1 MVSGSIKGVVR
12 LGLCAAAVLAADER
26 GWLAARVV
34 AAVSNPTAPAA
45 VVQTLPGAGKPVI
58 SGGAD
63 SARAWLGAE
72 YRGLRVEKVANR
84 KDGSLRVDLRF
95 GQDYVGILIDK
106 GGVVDVARGGA
117 RLRVDSQEAYQGLQ
131 RVLAGSEAIFATRV
145 LLAERESVS
154 ELKAPEMS
162 LLSTAAF
169 VASLAGDVDAPRRL
183 ATRFVEKHRGIYR
196 SVRLATCFETYT
208 NEVSEAWN
216 DLQSCMDEA
225 NQDENIFARA
235 YRRVACNG
243 VWLMRSES
251 AWIEYLGCLGP
262 GSIIPQ

>member
-1 MVSGSIKGVVR
+1 MVSGSIRGVVR
-12 LGLCAAAVLAADER
+12 LGLCAAAVLAAGER
-26 GWLAARVV
+26 GWLATRTV
-34 AAVSNPTAPAA
+34 AAAGNMAGPAA
-45 VVQTLPGAGKPVI
+45 VLQGVAAAEKPVI
-58 SGGAD
+58 RGGVD
-63 SARAWLGAE
+63 SARAWLSAD
-72 YRGLRVEKVANR
+72 YRGLRLEKSANR
-84 KDGSLRVDLRF
+84 KDGSLRVEVRF
-95 GQDYVGILIDK
+95 GPDHVGITVDRAGLV
-106 GGVVDVARGGA
+106 GVSRGGK
-117 RLRVDSQEAYQGLQ
+117 RLQLDSSQAFERLQ

-169 VASLAGDVDAPRRL
+169 VASLAGDVDAPRRI

-208 NEVSEAWN
+208 NEVTAAWN
-216 DLQSCMDEA
+216 DLQACMDEA
-225 NQDENIFARA
+225 NQDDNIFARA
-235 YRRVACNG
+235 YRRVACNA
-243 VWLMRSES
+243 VWLVRSES